1 MKPVEYEKLTP
12 VFERA
17 AVDLPPA
24 LRARLQAIPMLPSP
38 ISPGRVVAAL
48 AGLFL
53 GLGAAWRYR
62 EVGLNLWDRGTI
74 VLGRRIISSWDFLVE
89 LAYSAS
95 LPQPELVVINGLMVA
110 VIALV
115 SLGLG
120 LYLWA
125 ENRELQFYAHHL
137 TGKL

>member
-1 MKPVEYEKLTP
+1 MKPLDYEELTP

-24 LRARLQAIPMLPSP
+24 LRARLQAIPIIPP
-38 ISPGRVVAAL
+38 QISLGQVASAL
-48 AGLFL
+48 AGLIL
-53 GLGAAWRYR
+53 GLGVAWRYR

-74 VLGRRIISSWDFLVE
+74 VLERRIISSWDFLVE

-95 LPQPELVVINGLMVA
+95 LPEPQLA
-110 VIALV
+110 VIGGLIVSVIILV

-125 ENRELQFYAHHL
+125 ESRELRFYAHHL
-137 TGKL
+137 TGQQ